1 MWVQP
6 EIAKLGSLP
15 QGETPM
21 SELNDTL
28 VTMDLGTIAD
38 LHVSEVFLSDKVS
51 KSGLIKVRENYVSR
65 EFHASCH

>member
-1 MWVQP
+1 
-6 EIAKLGSLP
+6 
-15 QGETPM
+15 M